1 MRVEGRTRMTRC
13 IILEVKLGTAE
24 RHRQRMGKGGSG
36 QYKPTGKDSCWKVR
50 GQRNYQ
56 EPGYKI

>member
-1 MRVEGRTRMTRC
+1 MTRC